1 MFLSDLSIK
10 RPILISMVLMVFV
23 LFGALAYF
31 GMNLDLVPDADFPMI
46 TVQTVYPGAGPREI
60 ETQVSK
66 RIEDAVSTISKI
78 EEIVSY
84 SMEGVSYVI
93 ITFDL
98 DKDIDIANHE
108 VKDKV
113 DGIAHDLPDDSEKPV
128 IQKFDINAMPIVD
141 VVLAGD
147 MEPTELFDIADKRLR
162 DRFSQIEGVA
172 QVDLTGG
179 EEREIRVELE
189 NRIVFQ
195 NSISLAQLAGLL
207 DAQNLDMPGGHF
219 TQSNQEYSVRLK
231 GEVSD
236 VAAIG
241 DLKIP
246 TEYGPKRVADIASV
260 YDTGAEVRTRTSYFD
275 NVEKDRKDN
284 VVLLSLVRSSDG
296 NTARIAAAVR
306 EQLPR
311 MQSELPAG
319 SRLVI
324 VGDASRVI
332 VGSVND
338 TLTNILLGI
347 VLTGLVLLF
356 FLHDVRSTV
365 IVALSM
371 PISIISTFFLMQAS
385 GFTLNLFTLMGLS
398 TAVGILVTNSVVV
411 LENIFRHKQMGHGRM
426 LSSAKGTAEIA
437 VAVIA
442 STMTNI
448 VVFLP
453 IAFMASMIGVFFREF
468 ALTVVFATL
477 FSLLMSF
484 TLTPMMA
491 SLILKEGAGRKSK
504 IGIALEAYFSR
515 IEDKYRG
522 ALAFILG
529 DKKRSALIV
538 VSAVVVFIA
547 SLGLAGRVGFEFV
560 PPMDEGDILI
570 EVELPLGASLDET
583 ALLLRDV
590 EDRVKQHDE
599 VKHLITTVG
608 KLSELDIGTNM
619 GRMDIKLVDVAD
631 RRVSTDGIVGVLI
644 RELSDIPN
652 ARIRVAVLSSIGAGT
667 GAPVTFNL
675 MGQDVDTLE
684 VYRQEVLRRLK
695 GTEGLVNLNTSSRP
709 GRPEITL
716 IPDREKLAAAG
727 LTVFDV
733 AMALRSAIEG
743 VVATSYRDEGE
754 EYDIRVAMTDR
765 SVDTPGKVGNIPVVG
780 PEGTYLISQIAALE
794 YTEGYSR
801 ILRMNKYQLVEFAG
815 GIAPGYVLGDVT
827 GEIDRRL
834 DDLRMPPGY
843 KIEWGGMAEQMQ
855 ETTIDMLRTFLL
867 ALALTYMLLAAI
879 LESLTQPLLILGTVP
894 LALVGVFVALV
905 LTGIPMSSIS
915 MMAVVMLLGIV
926 VNNAI
931 LMLDY
936 TNALVRNQGKNL
948 KDALLEACPT
958 KLKPIVMASAAI
970 MLGMLPMAIGVGDWG
985 KEIRQPMGV
994 VSIGGIIVSTILT
1007 LFVIPS
1013 LYYLTSRRARKHDEA
1028 VGDQTMDEHHN
1039 TALEQ
1044 PPEA

>member
-10 RPILISMVLMVFV
+10 RPILISMVLVLFV

-31 GMNLDLVPDADFPMI
+31 GLNLNLVPDADFPMI

-78 EEIVSY
+78 KEIVSY
-84 SMEGVSYVI
+84 SMEGISYVT

-98 DKDIDIANHE
+98 DKDIDIASQE

-113 DGIAHDLPDDSEKPV
+113 DGTVNLLPDDSERPV
-128 IQKFDINAMPIVD
+128 IQKFDINAIPIVD

-147 MEPTELFDIADKRLR
+147 MDPTDLYDIADKKLR

-172 QVDLTGG
+172 KVDITGG

-189 NRIVFQ
+189 NRIVAQ
-195 NSISLAQLAGLL
+195 NSISLARLAAVLE
-207 DAQNLDMPGGHF
+207 AQNLDMPGGHF
-219 TQSNQEYSVRLK
+219 TQRDQEYSVRLK
-231 GEVSD
+231 GEVTD
-236 VAAIG
+236 LDMIG
-241 DLKIP
+241 DLKVP
-246 TEYGPKRVADIASV
+246 TDYGPKRVADIAAI
-260 YDTGAEVRTRTSYFD
+260 YDTGAEVRMRTSFFD
-275 NVEKDRKDN
+275 NVAQERKDN

-296 NTARIAAAVR
+296 NTARIAAEVR
-306 EQLPR
+306 KELPAMER
-311 MQSELPAG
+311 ELPAG
-319 SRLVI
+319 SRLLI

-332 VGSVND
+332 EGSVND

-347 VLTGLVLLF
+347 VLTGFVLLF
-356 FLHDVRSTV
+356 FLHDARSTV
-365 IVALSM
+365 IVALAM
-371 PISIISTFFLMQAS
+371 PMSIVSTFFLLQIA

-411 LENIFRHKQMGHGRM
+411 LENIFRHKQMGHDRIE
-426 LSSAKGTAEIA
+426 SSSRGTAEIA

-453 IAFMASMIGVFFREF
+453 IAFMSSMIGMFFREF

-491 SLILKEGAGRKSK
+491 SLILKQNADKKNR
-504 IGIALEAYFSR
+504 IGTRLESYFGSL
-515 IEDKYRG
+515 ETKYRA
-522 ALAFILG
+522 ALGYLLE
-529 DKKRSALIV
+529 KKRRSIV
-538 VSAVVVFIA
+538 LVVAAVAVFIG
-547 SLGLAGRVGFEFV
+547 SLGLVSKVGFEFV
-560 PPMDEGDILI
+560 PMMDEGDILV

-583 ALLLRDV
+583 ASLLL
-590 EDRVKQHDE
+590 EIENRVKEHVE
-599 VKHLITTVG
+599 VMHLITTVG
-608 KLSELDIGTNM
+608 KLSDLDIGTNM
-619 GRMDIKLVDVAD
+619 GRMDIKLVDAGE
-631 RRVSTDGIVGVLI
+631 RHISTDGVVGILI

-652 ARIRVAVLSSIGAGT
+652 ARIRVAALSSIGGR
-667 GAPVTFNL
+667 GSAPVTFNL

-684 VYRQEVLRRLK
+684 VYRQDVLRRLK
-695 GTEGLVNLNTSSRP
+695 GADGLVNLNTSSRP
-709 GRPEITL
+709 GKPEITL
-716 IPDREKLAAAG
+716 VPDREKLAAAG
-727 LTVFDV
+727 LTVYDV
-733 AMALRSAIEG
+733 ATALRSAIEG
-743 VVATSYRDEGE
+743 LVATSYRDEGE
-754 EYDIRVAMTDR
+754 EYDIRVAMTDQ

-780 PEGTYLISQIAALE
+780 PEGTYLISQIADLD

-801 ILRMNKYQLVEFAG
+801 ILRMDKYRLVEFSG
-815 GIAPGYVLGDVT
+815 GIAPGYALGDVT

-834 DDLRMPPGY
+834 KDLSMPPGY

-867 ALALTYMLLAAI
+867 AFALTYMLLAAI

-894 LALVGVFVALV
+894 LALIGVFAALV
-905 LTGIPMSSIS
+905 ITGIPMSAIS

-936 TNALVRNQGKNL
+936 TNMLVRKEGKNL
-948 KDALLEACPT
+948 KEALLEACPT
-958 KLKPIVMASAAI
+958 KLKPIIMASSAI
-970 MLGMLPMAIGVGDWG
+970 ILGMLPMAIGVGEWG

-1013 LYYLTSRRARKHDEA
+1013 LYCLTSRGAGKQAEA
-1028 VGDQTMDEHHN
+1028 TGD
-1039 TALEQ
+1039 
-1044 PPEA
+1044 

>member
-10 RPILISMVLMVFV
+10 RPILISMVLVVFV

-31 GMNLDLVPDADFPMI
+31 GLNLNLVPDADFPVV
-46 TVQTVYPGAGPREI
+46 TVQTIYPGAGPREI

-84 SMEGVSYVI
+84 SMEGVSYVV

-98 DKDIDIANHE
+98 SKNIDIASQE

-113 DGIAHDLPDDSEKPV
+113 DGIVRDLPDDSEPPV
-128 IQKFDINAMPIVD
+128 VQKFDINAMPIVD
-141 VVLAGD
+141 IVLAGN
-147 MEPTELFDIADKRLR
+147 MEPTDLYDIADKNLR

-172 QVDLTGG
+172 RVDITGG
-179 EEREIRVELE
+179 EEREIRVEFD

-195 NSISLAQLAGLL
+195 NSISLAHVSALL
-207 DAQNLDMPGGHF
+207 GAQNLDMPGGHF
-219 TQSNQEYSVRLK
+219 TERDQEYSVRLK
-231 GEVSD
+231 GEVGA
-236 VAAIG
+236 VETIG

-246 TEYGPKRVADIASV
+246 TEYGPKRVADIATI

-275 NVEKDRKDN
+275 NVAKERKDN

-306 EQLPR
+306 KALPG
-311 MQSELPAG
+311 MQGELPAG

-324 VGDASRVI
+324 VDDASRV
-332 VGSVND
+332 VTGAVND

-347 VLTGLVLLF
+347 VLTGMVLLF
-356 FLHDVRSTV
+356 FLHDIRSTV

-371 PISIISTFFLMQAS
+371 PISIVSTFFLMQVS

-411 LENIFRHKQMGHGRM
+411 LENIFRHKQMGHGRAE
-426 LSSAKGTAEIA
+426 SASRGTAEIA

-442 STMTNI
+442 STMTNV

-468 ALTVVFATL
+468 ALTVVYATL

-491 SLILKEGAGRKSK
+491 SLILKEGAGKKNR
-504 IGIALEAYFSR
+504 IGIRLERGFSR
-515 IEDKYRG
+515 LEERYRG
-522 ALAFILG
+522 ALAYVL
-529 DKKRSALIV
+529 DKKVR
-538 VSAVVVFIA
+538 SAVVVAAAVSIFIA
-547 SLGLAGRVGFEFV
+547 SLGLAARVGFEFV
-560 PPMDEGDILI
+560 PTMDEGDILI

-583 ALLLRDV
+583 ARLLGEIENRLKR
-590 EDRVKQHDE
+590 HDE
-599 VKHLITTVG
+599 VKHMITTVG
-608 KLSELDIGTNM
+608 ELSEIDIGTNM
-619 GRMDIKLVDVAD
+619 ARMDLKLVDAGA
-631 RRVSTDGIVGVLI
+631 RSLSTDGAVGIFI

-652 ARIRVAVLSSIGAGT
+652 ARIRVAGLSSIGAG
-667 GAPVTFNL
+667 GSAPVTFNL

-684 VYRQEVLRRLK
+684 IYRQEVLRRIRDVD
-695 GTEGLVNLNTSSRP
+695 GLVNINTSSRP
-709 GRPEITL
+709 GKPEITL
-716 IPDREKLAAAG
+716 VPDREKLAAAG

-743 VVATSYRDEGE
+743 LVATSYRDEGE
-754 EYDIRVAMTDR
+754 EYDIRVVMADR
-765 SVDTPGKVGNIPVVG
+765 SVDTPGEVGNIPVVG
-780 PEGTYLISQIAALE
+780 PDGTYRISQVADIE
-794 YTEGYSR
+794 FTEGYSR
-801 ILRMNKYQLVEFAG
+801 ILRMDKYKLVEFG
-815 GIAPGYVLGDVT
+815 GSIGPGYVLGDVT
-827 GEIDRRL
+827 GQIDNRL
-834 DDLRMPPGY
+834 EDLRMPPGY
-843 KIEWGGMAEQMQ
+843 KIQWGGMAEQMQ

-867 ALALTYMLLAAI
+867 AFALTYMLLAAI
-879 LESLTQPLLILGTVP
+879 LESLTQPLLILVTVP
-894 LALVGVFVALV
+894 LALVGVFAALV
-905 LTGIPMSSIS
+905 MTGIPMSAIS

-936 TNALVRNQGKNL
+936 TNTLVRKEGKGL
-948 KDALLEACPT
+948 REAILEACPT
-958 KLKPIVMASAAI
+958 KLKPIIMASSAI

-1007 LFVIPS
+1007 LFVIPA
-1013 LYYLTSRRARKHDEA
+1013 LLYLTSRGTKKRTDG
-1028 VGDQTMDEHHN
+1028 VTN
-1039 TALEQ
+1039 
-1044 PPEA
+1044 

>member
-10 RPILISMVLMVFV
+10 RPILISMVLLVFV

-31 GMNLDLVPDADFPMI
+31 SLNLNLVPDADFPVV
-46 TVQTVYPGAGPREI
+46 TVQTIYPGAGPREM

-66 RIEDAVSTISKI
+66 RVEDAVSTISKI

-84 SMEGVSYVI
+84 SMEGVSYVTI
-93 ITFDL
+93 VFDL
-98 DKDIDIANHE
+98 DKNIDLANQE

-113 DGIAHDLPDDSEKPV
+113 DGMVHLLPDDAEKPV
-128 IQKFDINAMPIVD
+128 VQKFDINAMPIVD

-147 MEPTELFDIADKRLR
+147 MEPTELYDIADKRLR

-172 QVDLTGG
+172 QVDITGG

-195 NSISLAQLAGLL
+195 NSISLAQLAAILA
-207 DAQNLDMPGGHF
+207 AQNLDMPGGQF
-219 TQSNQEYSVRLK
+219 TQRDQEYSVRLK
-231 GEVSD
+231 GEVGA
-236 VAAIG
+236 VETIG
-241 DLKIP
+241 DLKVP
-246 TEYGPKRVADIASV
+246 TEYGPKRVADIAAV
-260 YDTGAEVRTRTSYFD
+260 YDTGAEVRMRTSYFD
-275 NVEKDRKDN
+275 NIAQERKDN

-296 NTARIAAAVR
+296 NTARIAEEVR
-306 EQLPR
+306 RELPGMGR
-311 MQSELPAG
+311 ELPAG

-324 VGDASRVI
+324 VADASRVV

-356 FLHDVRSTV
+356 FLHDIRSTI

-371 PISIISTFFLMQAS
+371 PMSIVSTFFLMQVA

-411 LENIFRHKQMGHGRM
+411 LENIFRHKEMGEDRM
-426 LSSAKGTAEIA
+426 ASSSKGTAEIA

-453 IAFMASMIGVFFREF
+453 IAFMSSMIGIFFREF

-504 IGIALEAYFSR
+504 IGTTLEGYFR
-515 IEDKYRG
+515 RLEEKYKA
-522 ALAFILG
+522 ALAFVL
-529 DKKRSALIV
+529 DKKRRSALV
-538 VSAVVVFIA
+538 VVAAVVIFIA
-547 SLGLAGRVGFEFV
+547 SFGLASRVAFEFV
-560 PPMDEGDILI
+560 PMMDEGDILI
-570 EVELPLGASLDET
+570 EVELPMGASLDET
-583 ALLLRDV
+583 ASLLLVAENRMK
-590 EDRVKQHDE
+590 EHEE
-599 VKHLITTVG
+599 VKHMITTVG
-608 KLSELDIGTNM
+608 RLSELDIGTNM
-619 GRMDIKLVDVAD
+619 GRMDIKLVDAGERD
-631 RRVSTDGIVGVLI
+631 VSTDEVVGAMI

-652 ARIRVAVLSSIGAGT
+652 ARIRVAALSSIGG
-667 GAPVTFNL
+667 GGSAPVTFNL
-675 MGQDVDTLE
+675 MGQDIDTLE

-695 GTEGLVNLNTSSRP
+695 GTNGLVNLNTSSRP
-709 GRPEITL
+709 GKPEITL

-733 AMALRSAIEG
+733 AMALRSAVEG
-743 VVATSYRDEGE
+743 LVATSYRDEGE
-754 EYDIRVAMTDR
+754 EYDIRVVMTDQ
-765 SVDTPGKVGNIPVVG
+765 SIDSPGKVGNIPVVG
-780 PEGTYLISQIAALE
+780 PDGTYLISQIADLE

-801 ILRMNKYQLVEFAG
+801 ILRMDKYKLVEFGG

-834 DDLRMPPGY
+834 KDLIMPPGY

-855 ETTIDMLRTFLL
+855 ETSIDMLRTFLL
-867 ALALTYMLLAAI
+867 AFALTYMLLAAI

-894 LALVGVFVALV
+894 LALVGVFAALV
-905 LTGIPMSSIS
+905 ITDIPMSSIS

-936 TNALVRNQGKNL
+936 TNTLVRREGKSL
-948 KDALLEACPT
+948 KAALLEACPT
-958 KLKPIVMASAAI
+958 KLKPIIMASSAI

-1013 LYYLTSRRARKHDEA
+1013 LYYLISGKGGKRPEVT
-1028 VGDQTMDEHHN
+1028 GD
-1039 TALEQ
+1039 
-1044 PPEA
+1044 